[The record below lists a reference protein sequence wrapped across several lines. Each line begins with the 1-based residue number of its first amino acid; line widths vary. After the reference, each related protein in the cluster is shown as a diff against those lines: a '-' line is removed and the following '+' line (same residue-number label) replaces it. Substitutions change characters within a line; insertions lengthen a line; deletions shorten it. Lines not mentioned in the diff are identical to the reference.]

1 MARFSGAYGT
11 GWAGWALGAAI
22 AAVVALAW
30 YRTPGPDAPETGADR
45 PELAATEPVRASG
58 NPAGPEDVS
67 AEQDGEAQPAT
78 DAGDEAVAQ
87 DAPSPQPEPDTL
99 PPADEPAPAL
109 PSIDLARVDDTGMV
123 VVAGRA
129 TPGSRVTVLLNGR
142 AGDVQEVDAGG
153 AFASIIAMEPGDD
166 PVVLTLSAET
176 NGAVAASE
184 DQVILAPRPV
194 RPPTADAGQDIAD
207 DNTVE
212 ADAMAQPTPAEA
224 AGAAEVAKADNIA
237 DAAQTPDAPQSPT
250 VPAESAA
257 EAPESSG
264 SVAVLR
270 ASREG
275 VELLS
280 PSPNALAAPDQVALD
295 TIGYTDRGEVLL
307 SGRAGADSSVRVY
320 LDNKLVAELG
330 ADGAGRWK
338 GRLPDVPPGV
348 YALRLDELGDGGGVE
363 SRLETPFQ
371 REAPEVLARP
381 GLQSPGSAVLR
392 EVTVQQGDT
401 LWAISR
407 ERYGDGFFYVRVFEA
422 NRTAI
427 RDPDL
432 IYPGQVFAL
441 PDDPTQRQE

>member
-11 GWAGWALGAAI
+11 GWASWALGAAI

-30 YRTPGPDAPETGADR
+30 YRTPGPEAPETGADR
-45 PELAATEPVRASG
+45 PEMAATEPARASG
-58 NPAGPEDVS
+58 SPAGPEDVS

-129 TPGSRVTVLLNGR
+129 APGSRVTVLLNGR

-184 DQVILAPRPV
+184 DQVILAPRPD
-194 RPPTADAGQDIAD
+194 RPQIADAGQDIA
-207 DNTVE
+207 VE
-212 ADAMAQPTPAEA
+212 AEAVAQPTPAEA
-224 AGAAEVAKADNIA
+224 AVVAKADNMA
-237 DAAQTPDAPQSPT
+237 NAAQTPDLPQAPT

-280 PSPNALAAPDQVALD
+280 PSTNAPAAPDQVALD

-307 SGRAGADSSVRVY
+307 NGRAGADSSVRVY

-330 ADGAGRWK
+330 ADEAGRWK

-348 YALRLDELGDGGGVE
+348 YALRLDELGDGGGVA

-381 GLQSPGSAVLR
+381 GIQSPGSAVLR

-422 NRTAI
+422 NREAI
-427 RDPDL
+427 RNPDL